1 MLSDLTDLI
10 SGVIQ
15 GSVLG
20 PLMFLAYL
28 NELAEILEKFGITVN
43 VFFADD
49 VKLYV
54 KMMNDVDICVL
65 HDAVDALCR
74 WPEVSQLSSVVF
86 SILVNVFP
94 MSQFY

>member
-1 MLSDLTDLI
+1 
-10 SGVIQ
+10 
-15 GSVLG
+15 
-20 PLMFLAYL
+20 
-28 NELAEILEKFGITVN
+28 
-43 VFFADD
+43 
-49 VKLYV
+49 
-54 KMMNDVDICVL
+54 MMNDVDICVL